1 MLKIFITVSK
11 PCLIARELFSCS
23 LDILNIL
30 EKYTF
35 VCVCV
40 CVCIHSTAFPFFFP
54 PLRPCNN
61 VFYYVWVFKIIFAIP
76 PYTGKKKNNCL
87 AYWNLQTWSLHREG
101 KIIPI
106 AHLTRGP
113 VHLPTSKNMEMNM
126 IDRLAPIW
134 TFIHHHLI
142 SLLQAQIS
150 STFLANNHQMPKKT
164 FIIIFWCRN
173 LGYMFLRYHQKMC
186 WCLRE
191 NVMESKTLV
200 IFINDLPGWPH
211 GREAEM
217 ADEIAKAQV
226 AQPGGDRIFEKI
238 ICISF

>member
-1 MLKIFITVSK
+1 MLKIFFTVSK

-35 VCVCV
+35 VCTRVCV
-40 CVCIHSTAFPFFFP
+40 YIALHFLFFFSGHVTMSFIMYGF
-54 PLRPCNN
+54 LKLFLQYLHTQAKN
-61 VFYYVWVFKIIFAIP
+61 
-76 PYTGKKKNNCL
+76 NNCL

-113 VHLPTSKNMEMNM
+113 VHLQTSKNMEMNM
-126 IDRLAPIW
+126 IDRLASIW
-134 TFIHHHLI
+134 TFIHHHSI
-142 SLLQAQIS
+142 SLLQAHIS
-150 STFLANNHQMPKKT
+150 STFLANNHQMSKKT
-164 FIIIFWCRN
+164 FIIIFCCRN

-186 WCLRE
+186 WCFRE

-200 IFINDLPGWPH
+200 IFINDLPGWQRWQMRSP
-211 GREAEM
+211 RLRS
-217 ADEIAKAQV
+217 
-226 AQPGGDRIFEKI
+226 PGLAVTGSLRR
-238 ICISF
+238 SFAFPFNFRRLK